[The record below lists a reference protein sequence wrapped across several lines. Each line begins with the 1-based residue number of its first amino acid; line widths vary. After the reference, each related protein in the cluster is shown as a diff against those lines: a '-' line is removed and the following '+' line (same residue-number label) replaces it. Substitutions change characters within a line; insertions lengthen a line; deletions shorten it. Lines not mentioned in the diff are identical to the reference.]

1 MSQKDIESEIQQR
14 EKANK
19 PWKMIG
25 LILTLVTVVVAV
37 IVTAFI

>member
-1 MSQKDIESEIQQR
+1 MSKIDVETEIKQR